1 MKTLLKIW
9 IISSFLISSSS
20 PKLNLIDCA
29 DSDCQYIIS
38 NSAFWLSQS
47 PIINPLNQGKIFVQY
62 GLTSLDMN
70 FDKKHIYPNLNISIN
85 ITKNLSITSKIFG
98 FQSEDD
104 LPQVLGAGFQY
115 YFGTNDTLNTLFSIQ
130 RSDLKGLYDF
140 NLNSINVDLKKWL
153 NWEKNKIRYGIGS
166 LFYKSKISSDFR
178 HLGLKQNGQINYFEL
193 EYLRSSFLID
203 LGLGFKISNKV
214 SSFSIITQKEIF

>member
-1 MKTLLKIW
+1 MKTLLKAW
-9 IISSFLISSSS
+9 VLSSFLISSSS
-20 PKLNLIDCA
+20 PKFNLKNCG
-29 DSDCQYIIS
+29 DCQSIFL

-47 PIINPLNQGKIFVQY
+47 PTINPLNRGIIFVQY
-62 GLTSLDMN
+62 GLTSINMKGEKN
-70 FDKKHIYPNLNISIN
+70 NYPNLNISFK

-130 RSDLKGLYDF
+130 RSDLKGLDDF

-153 NWEKNKIRYGIGS
+153 IWKKNKFRYGIGS
-166 LFYKSKISSDFR
+166 IFYKSKIRANFQS
-178 HLGLKQNGQINYFEL
+178 LGLKKSDQINYLEL
-193 EYLRSSFLID
+193 ECLRSVYMID
-203 LGLGFKISNKV
+203 LGFGFKTNSEV
-214 SSFSIITQKEIF
+214 RSFTLIAQKEIL